1 MIQSGRSFGTSL
13 GNLRKK
19 ALSNIALPLAR
30 DNLPGLFSKLA
41 SNALNKFEKK
51 ISRKGAV
58 ITGKRFT
65 LFVLNKGMNDIIK
78 ILKSLEYLAR
88 LVDGFNETVKQEK
101 TSGFLRAFLAPLA
114 VSLVQPAISSVVKGI
129 NGKDI

>member
-1 MIQSGRSFGTSL
+1 MIQSGRSFGSWL

-19 ALSNIALPLAR
+19 ALTNIVLPLAR
-30 DNLPGLFSKLA
+30 DNLPGLVSKLA

-65 LFVLNKGMNDIIK
+65 LL
-78 ILKSLEYLAR
+78 R
-88 LVDGFNETVKQEK
+88 LCFFPFPT
-101 TSGFLRAFLAPLA
+101 TRSSSTA
-114 VSLVQPAISSVVKGI
+114 VPAAQ
-129 NGKDI
+129 